1 MSHDDLLRAGA
12 VAVAVALIAAPY
24 WQTIRGRLA
33 EAAAAAKVHGPLI
46 ARVAAAALVIAAA
59 WGRIP
64 LPAVPQPVAPVSVET
79 PTVEMQAAVRP
90 VARALAGL
98 PMGDRMLWAQTWN
111 KAALVVQAEG
121 VGETTVFTETPALR
135 IYTVLVLDIA
145 WRRIG
150 DHAPGSVPGLRDAV
164 EAVLAG
170 VLGTKAVPV
179 TPDIRARYCEVARA
193 IAWAGVNGG

>member
-1 MSHDDLLRAGA
+1 
-12 VAVAVALIAAPY
+12 
-24 WQTIRGRLA
+24 
-33 EAAAAAKVHGPLI
+33 
-46 ARVAAAALVIAAA
+46 
-59 WGRIP
+59 
-64 LPAVPQPVAPVSVET
+64 
-79 PTVEMQAAVRP
+79 MQAAVRP

-98 PMGDRMLWAQTWN
+98 PMGDRMLWAQTWS

-121 VGETTVFTETPALR
+121 VGETTVFTETPSLR

-164 EAVLAG
+164 EDVLAG

-179 TPDIRARYCEVARA
+179 TPEIRARYVEVARA

>member
-1 MSHDDLLRAGA
+1 
-12 VAVAVALIAAPY
+12 
-24 WQTIRGRLA
+24 
-33 EAAAAAKVHGPLI
+33 
-46 ARVAAAALVIAAA
+46 
-59 WGRIP
+59 
-64 LPAVPQPVAPVSVET
+64 
-79 PTVEMQAAVRP
+79 VEMQRAVQP

-111 KAALVVQAEG
+111 KAAIVVQAEG

-179 TPDIRARYCEVARA
+179 TPDIRARYVEVARA